1 MWIQTVCSF
10 QSRRG
15 PRRRGARFV
24 TCRVKLSFGSREN
37 EEKEIEE
44 VNYAKDEN
52 NYGDH
57 WHIKNCKKSSI
68 SYIGVKQR
76 NLL

>member
-1 MWIQTVCSF
+1 MFLITYVDTF
-10 QSRRG
+10 QGRRG

-37 EEKEIEE
+37 EEKEIEG

-52 NYGDH
+52 NYGDAVGGDNDGPL
-57 WHIKNCKKSSI
+57 IEDEIIDLKK
-68 SYIGVKQR
+68 
-76 NLL
+76 